1 MKKMFFAIMATVAL
15 LGTQSCKK
23 ETLEPVKSPVEALAT
38 TQANYQAESLTYNDF
53 DMLNIVTGQ
62 AGNNNALPVIAEI
75 EVNDIET
82 DITQSRSSNMRP
94 EMNGVPQPMLIKKVD
109 ANRVSLTFTS
119 MNNSR
124 MHAASS
130 DFSNGTSLP
139 NHLLQNMVFDF
150 QSYGNGNG
158 SWTFNIEKLNGI
170 YTVETIATNGK
181 PSGFTLTMET
191 STTKK
196 IVLTL
201 NNKLE

>member
-1 MKKMFFAIMATVAL
+1 
-15 LGTQSCKK
+15 
-23 ETLEPVKSPVEALAT
+23 
-38 TQANYQAESLTYNDF
+38 
-53 DMLNIVTGQ
+53 
-62 AGNNNALPVIAEI
+62 
-75 EVNDIET
+75 
-82 DITQSRSSNMRP
+82 
-94 EMNGVPQPMLIKKVD
+94 
-109 ANRVSLTFTS
+109 
-119 MNNSR
+119 
-124 MHAASS
+124 
-130 DFSNGTSLP
+130 
-139 NHLLQNMVFDF
+139 MVFDF